1 MHRRHR
7 LTANERF
14 QQVRRQG
21 QSREERLVVLIY
33 LPNDLPYS
41 RFGFAASR
49 RVGKAVRRNRARR
62 LLRESVRLQFETLA
76 TGWDMIFIA
85 RTGTATATFQQVDS
99 DCRKALRRAGLLR
112 LPDPPLL
119 PEPPLPV
126 EPTS

>member
-7 LTANERF
+7 LRENERF
-14 QQVRRQG
+14 VQVRRQG

-62 LLRESVRLQFETLA
+62 LLRESIRLQLETVA
-76 TGWDMIFIA
+76 AGWDMIFVA
-85 RTGTATATFQQVDS
+85 RAATAGAAFQQVDS

-112 LPDPPLL
+112 TPEM
-119 PEPPLPV
+119 EPPA
-126 EPTS
+126 

>member
-1 MHRRHR
+1 VHRRHR

-76 TGWDMIFIA
+76 AGWDMIFIA

>member
-62 LLRESVRLQFETLA
+62 LLRESVRLQLETLA
-76 TGWDMIFIA
+76 AGWDMIFIA
-85 RTGTATATFQQVDS
+85 RTGTAAATFQQVDS

-126 EPTS
+126 EPSS

>member
-62 LLRESVRLQFETLA
+62 LLRESVRLQLEMIDP
-76 TGWDMIFIA
+76 GWDMIFVA
-85 RTGTATATFQQVDS
+85 RTATAAATFGQVDK
-99 DCRKALRRAGLLR
+99 DCRKALGRAGLLR
-112 LPDPPLL
+112 TTEM
-119 PEPPLPV
+119 EPPI
-126 EPTS
+126 